1 MNGVLGSLAGW
12 AQNSLS
18 GGCSSQGAS
27 AIQGGNLAN
36 QAIGGLLGQAQNL
49 ANYGLLGPAQ
59 NRAYQ
64 NQMAQN
70 GMSAPLLSQYEENVP
85 DDELE
90 FEGKLMRLTQQL
102 FGPTVRTHGIQCCQ
116 RMLML

>member
-36 QAIGGLLGQAQNL
+36 QAIGGLLGQAQN
-49 ANYGLLGPAQ
+49 
-59 NRAYQ
+59 RAYQ

-102 FGPTVRTHGIQCCQ
+102 FSPTVRTHGIQCCQ